1 MAFSNKGGA
10 QSMHQ
15 IATLKNKQPATT
27 IEILVIC
34 LSLSNESPIESFN
47 VDSTKK
53 EVEVLDQN
61 LSLLKIHKT

>member
-1 MAFSNKGGA
+1 MASSSEGGV

-15 IATLKNKQPATT
+15 LATLKDKQPTTT

-34 LSLSNESPIESFN
+34 LSLSNESPTESLN

-53 EVEVLDQN
+53 VVEVL
-61 LSLLKIHKT
+61 IRICHR